1 MVEVSRVLVVG
12 GGLAG
17 LAAAIALRDA
27 GFAPELIEARRD
39 WPTEG
44 AAITMHANGVR
55 ALRRLGLGASARR
68 RGGGP
73 ADLELSRRAGG
84 PAL

>member
-27 GFAPELIEARRD
+27 GFAPELVEARRE

-55 ALRRLGLGASARR
+55 ALRRHGLGASLDAVAAVLPTWSFHDAQGDR
-68 RGGGP
+68 
-73 ADLELSRRAGG
+73 L
-84 PAL
+84 